1 MLSGR
6 VYVATVASGA
16 VDARERAA
24 CLVTGHGEKNP
35 DLISVA
41 ECVGS
46 PVVESADME
55 AWLRNA

>member
-1 MLSGR
+1 
-6 VYVATVASGA
+6 
-16 VDARERAA
+16 
-24 CLVTGHGEKNP
+24 
-35 DLISVA
+35 LISVA